1 MMLSRARTAVE
12 EVSVARL
19 GTAVTD
25 TVLRIALTVAVA
37 VLAIGCAPD
46 ATFTGDRD
54 AEIDALQKHIDELV
68 PDSWEQVGEP
78 LINGVG
84 CALRDCV
91 RYSATFA
98 PSAGPVTC
106 DDLEA
111 LLDQQTAENG
121 SVEADDPARPGCGHV
136 ALYDGTVT
144 ILGFHEEGAE
154 VVVSVNF
161 FLR

>member
-1 MMLSRARTAVE
+1 MVRTALLVC
-12 EVSVARL
+12 
-19 GTAVTD
+19 
-25 TVLRIALTVAVA
+25 VA
-37 VLAIGCAPD
+37 VLAVGCAPD
-46 ATFTGDRD
+46 ATFDGDRD
-54 AEIDALQKHIDELV
+54 DEIDALERHIDALV
-68 PDSWEQVGEP
+68 PDSWEQVGAP

-98 PSAGPVTC
+98 PRPGPVTC

-111 LLDQQTAENG
+111 LLDQHTAENG
-121 SVEADDPARPGCGHV
+121 TVEADDPARPGCGHV

-144 ILGFHEEGAE
+144 ILGFHEEGPE